1 MEPMGHENDSVS
13 PADCADQ
20 AIRGGGDT
28 VVNGKDRYVLQG
40 SHPGMNSDHPHDGS
54 RRTSS
59 GLAGTQLGQPGS
71 GPMSLW
77 QEAMSH
83 AVDQARAAA
92 DWGDVPIGAVLL
104 DPNGRVLAA
113 GANERELTG
122 DPTAHAEVVTI
133 RRGVEA
139 LQARDEDDGWHLDDC
154 TLVVTLEPCTMC
166 AGAIVAAR
174 VGTLVF
180 GAFDPKAGAVS
191 SLWDVVRDPRLNH
204 RVRVVSQVCD
214 QECAGLLTEFFMT
227 RR

>member
-1 MEPMGHENDSVS
+1 MSG
-13 PADCADQ
+13 
-20 AIRGGGDT
+20 I
-28 VVNGKDRYVLQG
+28 DRYAFQG
-40 SHPGMNSDHPHDGS
+40 NVPDMSPDHPHDGS
-54 RRTSS
+54 RRISS
-59 GLAGTQLGQPGS
+59 GLVGTLLGQADS
-71 GPMSLW
+71 SPMSLW

-83 AVDQARAAA
+83 AVDQARTAA

-133 RRGVEA
+133 RRGAEA
-139 LQARDEDDGWHLDDC
+139 LQVRDEDDGWRLDDC

-174 VGTLVF
+174 IGTLVF
-180 GAFDPKAGAVS
+180 GSFDPKAGAVS

-214 QECAGLLTEFFMT
+214 QECARLLTEFFMT

>member
-1 MEPMGHENDSVS
+1 VVLATSLCEVVEPVGHGNDSVS

-40 SHPGMNSDHPHDGS
+40 SHLGMNSDHPHDGS

-154 TLVVTLEPCTMC
+154 TLVVTLEPCTNVC
-166 AGAIVAAR
+166 WRHRRCSDWDIGVRRLRPQGRGGELIVGRRAR
-174 VGTLVF
+174 
-180 GAFDPKAGAVS
+180 PS
-191 SLWDVVRDPRLNH
+191 SQSSSTR
-204 RVRVVSQVCD
+204 
-214 QECAGLLTEFFMT
+214 GLPGV
-227 RR
+227 